1 MKGKNM
7 KKLIVLLVAIFM
19 SLSFKINA
27 QIPNNGFEIW
37 EDYPDPDN
45 PNNVYQKPDQ
55 WSGLLPNSPSTY
67 SFSIE
72 KNIDSYPAGTGQYS
86 MIIKSDIVNGVDGV
100 ATSYDIMSDDISWE
114 YLPPAFPI
122 NYRPTSLFLYY
133 KYLPENGDS
142 MRIACNFYKNGAVI
156 GGFDYKSPQIIS
168 NWTLLE
174 IPISFNTSDIPDSST
189 IILTTFYNTQHN
201 GSSLY
206 VDNLSFDAPVTSV
219 NESICGLPNCFALM
233 QNYPN
238 PFNSTTTI
246 KYSIYKTNIVTLKLY
261 NVSGKEVA
269 TLLNGKR
276 TPGNYTIALNTTN
289 LPSGVYY
296 YQILSGSF
304 KDTKKLILIK

>member
-1 MKGKNM
+1 M
-7 KKLIVLLVAIFM
+7 KKLIILFTVLI
-19 SLSFKINA
+19 SISIKTNA

-37 EDYPDPDN
+37 ENYPDPAN

-55 WSGLLPNSPSTY
+55 WVGLLPTSPSTY

-72 KNIDSYPAGTGQYS
+72 KNMDSYPAGTGQYS
-86 MIIKSDIVNGVDGV
+86 MIIKSYIVNGVDGV
-100 ATSYDIMSDDISWE
+100 ATSYDTMSDDISWE

-219 NESICGLPNCFALM
+219 NESICGDLPNSFALM

-246 KYSIYKTNIVTLKLY
+246 NYSIYSTSFVTIKLY
-261 NVSGKEVA
+261 NVSGKEVS
-269 TLLNGKR
+269 TLLKEKN
-276 TPGNYTIALNTTN
+276 TPGYYKIELNTNN
-289 LPSGVYY
+289 LPSGIYY
-296 YQILSGSF
+296 YQMLSDSF

>member
-1 MKGKNM
+1 M
-7 KKLIVLLVAIFM
+7 
-19 SLSFKINA
+19 SFKTHA

-37 EDYPDPDN
+37 ENYPDPDN
-45 PNNVYQKPDQ
+45 LNNVYQKPDQ

-72 KNIDSYPAGTGQYS
+72 KNMDSYPAGTGQYS
-86 MIIKSDIVNGVDGV
+86 MLIKPDTANEVDGV
-100 ATSYDIMSDDISWE
+100 ATSYDIMSDDICWE

-142 MRIACNFYKNGAVI
+142 MRVACSFYKNGVVI
-156 GGFDYKSPQIIS
+156 GGFDYKSPQIVS
-168 NWTLLE
+168 NWTPLE
-174 IPISFNTSDIPDSST
+174 IPISFNTSDIPDSAT

-206 VDNLSFDAPVTSV
+206 VDNLSFDTSVTSV
-219 NESICGLPNCFALM
+219 DESISGDLPNSFALM

-246 KYSIYKTNIVTLKLY
+246 NYSLPNKNIVTIKLY
-261 NVSGKEVA
+261 NVLGKEVA
-269 TLLNGKR
+269 TLLKEKKS
-276 TPGNYTIALNTTN
+276 PGNHKIELNTNN
-289 LPSGVYY
+289 LSSGIYY
-296 YQILSGSF
+296 YQMQTNTF

>member
-1 MKGKNM
+1 M
-7 KKLIVLLVAIFM
+7 KKLIILFIVLISMPL
-19 SLSFKINA
+19 KTNA

-37 EDYPDPDN
+37 ENYPDDYY

-55 WSGLLPNSPSTY
+55 WVGLLPATSAY

-72 KNIDSYPAGTGQYS
+72 KNMDSYPAGTGQYS
-86 MIIKSDIVNGVDGV
+86 MIVKSDLPNGVDGV
-100 ATSYDIMSDDISWE
+100 AFSFDSFPSGISPQNI
-114 YLPPAFPI
+114 PPAFPI

-142 MRIACNFYKNGAVI
+142 MRVACSFYKNGVVI
-156 GGFDYKSPQIIS
+156 GGSDYKSPQIVS

-174 IPISFNTSDIPDSST
+174 IPISFTTSDIPDSAT

-206 VDNLSFDAPVTSV
+206 VDNLSFDTQITSV
-219 NESICGLPNCFALM
+219 NESISGDLPNSFALM

-246 KYSIYKTNIVTLKLY
+246 NYSLPNTSIVTIKLY
-261 NVSGKEVA
+261 NFLGKEVT
-269 TLLNGKR
+269 TLLKEKKSY
-276 TPGNYTIALNTTN
+276 GNYKIELNTNN
-289 LPSGVYY
+289 LPSGIYY
-296 YQILSGSF
+296 YQMNTSSF
-304 KDTKKLILIK
+304 RDTKKLILIK